1 MKTVFV
7 APSIG
12 VTLLF
17 YPAGLTPTKE
27 GRQPGRTNHP
37 LLIAAP
43 HKLCFL
49 LQLLIYS
56 QKQCVDVL
64 FNYIKDMKKF
74 AVLQKIG
81 KFNARVVREF
91 DNEGDAIDFARLME
105 SSEDSSCIK
114 YYVAGCGGIF
124 SASTALAG

>member
-1 MKTVFV
+1 MYV
-7 APSIG
+7 ALYRDA
-12 VTLLF
+12 TCLF
-17 YPAGLTPTKE
+17 YQAALTGTKG
-27 GRQPGRTNHP
+27 GRQQGETNPP
-37 LLIAAP
+37 LPIAPP

-49 LQLLIYS
+49 VQLLIYS

-81 KFNARVVREF
+81 DFNAKVVREF
-91 DNEGDAIDFARLME
+91 DNESDAIDFARLME
-105 SSEDSSCIK
+105 SSEDKESTK

>member
-1 MKTVFV
+1 MYV
-7 APSIG
+7 A
-12 VTLLF
+12 F
-17 YPAGLTPTKE
+17 YRDATCLSYQAALTGTKG
-27 GRQPGRTNHP
+27 GRQQGETNPP
-37 LLIAAP
+37 LPIAPP

-49 LQLLIYS
+49 VQLLIYS

-81 KFNARVVREF
+81 DFNAKVVREF
-91 DNEGDAIDFARLME
+91 DNESDAIDFARLME
-105 SSEDSSCIK
+105 SSEDKESTK

>member
-1 MKTVFV
+1 V
-7 APSIG
+7 
-12 VTLLF
+12 
-17 YPAGLTPTKE
+17 
-27 GRQPGRTNHP
+27 
-37 LLIAAP
+37 
-43 HKLCFL
+43 
-49 LQLLIYS
+49 QLLIYS

-81 KFNARVVREF
+81 AFSATVIREF

-105 SSEDSSCIK
+105 SSEDNKSIK

-124 SASTALAG
+124 SASTAIAG